1 MNNKKNKIKYGS
13 RRACPDVSG
22 SLACVNKNEMNKS
35 QKILVGQTFLSVRIN
50 EQYII
55 NYN

>member
-22 SLACVNKNEMNKS
+22 SLACVNKNEINKS